1 MGKKLKL
8 TRRLMWMTLL
18 LFAVMTG
25 GVFVLQRHFL
35 GQAIRSDALFYLDD
49 LYATLLFRSLRGN
62 MLVGR
67 PDKARELYTAMR
79 EFLDDQ
85 HNKVRHRPKV
95 SVFSPQAAAPLTVA
109 ELVVIRRTG
118 EEAFVDNDTIRDVN
132 ERTWENFPEQ
142 EVPRKTRWFKTEG
155 FGAALKTGKSVSRET
170 STPQGPQLWIYK
182 PLPNTKKCFG
192 CHGSKHRFRGV
203 AAMRVPLEAMNDRI
217 RAESLRLAL
226 LLGLGAIAC
235 CAMLLWLLRR
245 WVLGPLEVMGG
256 LAQRVA
262 SGDLSP
268 APPPQGPDEMA
279 VLHQQFGQM
288 LEGLRRTFQP
298 DAASKIPT
306 SPRCLMV
313 CRPKNPQPTFDMV
326 RRHNAAFQQA
336 VNQNLWLV
344 GFDGPQAEV
353 HAALCGLALFRMG
366 DEVRLWE
373 TEACGFPPPDFFP
386 VAGGVS
392 LAASPQTVARLESL
406 GFEITPQAEGKI
418 FHLTGVTQGS
428 PADRLAPELFGD
440 DTH

>member
-1 MGKKLKL
+1 
-8 TRRLMWMTLL
+8 MWMTLL
-18 LFAVMTG
+18 LFAVMSG

-79 EFLDDQ
+79 DFLGEQ
-85 HNKVRHRPKV
+85 HHKVQHRPRV

-118 EEAFVDNDTIRDVN
+118 EEAFVDNDTILDVN

-142 EVPRKTRWFKTEG
+142 EVPRKPRWFKTEG
-155 FGAALKTGKSVSRET
+155 FAAALKMGKSVSRET
-170 STPQGPQLWIYK
+170 DTPQGPQLWIYK

-203 AAMRVPLEAMNDRI
+203 AAMRVPLNAMNDRM

-226 LLGLGAIAC
+226 LLGMGAIAC

-288 LEGLRRTFQP
+288 LEGLRHTFQQQTTE
-298 DAASKIPT
+298 KIPT
-306 SPRCLMV
+306 APRWLLL
-313 CRPKNPQPTFDMV
+313 CRSENSQPAFDML
-326 RRHNAAFQQA
+326 RQHNAGFQQR
-336 VNQNLWLV
+336 VNDNLWLA
-344 GFDGPQAEV
+344 GFEGSQSEAQ
-353 HAALCGLALFRMG
+353 AALCALALLRQG
-366 DEVRLWE
+366 AAVWLWE
-373 TEACGFPPPDFFP
+373 AEKHEFLPP
-386 VAGGVS
+386 VLSHTKGGVS
-392 LAASPQTVARLESL
+392 LSASVQTVSRLQSM
-406 GFEITPQAEGKI
+406 GFEITPDDAGEN
-418 FHLTGVTQGS
+418 FHLTGVKPGS
-428 PADRLAPELFGD
+428 PADRLAPEIFGD
-440 DTH
+440 GAD